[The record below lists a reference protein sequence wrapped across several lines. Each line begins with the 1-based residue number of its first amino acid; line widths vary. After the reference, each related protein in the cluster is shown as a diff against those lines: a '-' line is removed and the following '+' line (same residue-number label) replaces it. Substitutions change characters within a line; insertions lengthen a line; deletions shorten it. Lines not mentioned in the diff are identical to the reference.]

1 MILLREEFTKCFDK
15 EITLSTPESRKR
27 YAEHCLLAQV
37 MEVLVMARKR
47 TECHAVLEKWKLS
60 NLTNVF
66 TTSETCLHGF
76 TTVILNAEKTDS
88 DDEETIV
95 LSDEVIVVSVP
106 AKKVPAK
113 KVPAKKVPAKKAP
126 AAEAMP
132 EVFTTNYTHERCCD
146 VTVCIS

>member
-76 TTVILNAEKTDS
+76 TTVILNAEKTD
-88 DDEETIV
+88 DEETVV